1 LDGRPGHSGG
11 PVPGSRSAGAG
22 ARSEIGRPARVQ
34 DLAVHDRQGPHHRS
48 PAPEAASSQ
57 LGRTHGGGRLGPAL
71 RACQRWAICPG
82 YRGAARGGR
91 TRHGGNERPAH
102 RVPRDRGPS
111 LPGGAWAGGDR
122 DPYQTPVGHGEVAPV
137 PCLEYADGSH
147 ERSAAMTQSS
157 HQEIRRLIATSA
169 DDLSEAQQALLHAH
183 LQHCGSCRD
192 YAAATAEI
200 VRALRGIPVAADS
213 RLVLNTQA
221 RVRARAFALR
231 QRQQWLTLVA
241 LACPFVGLS
250 AAITTP
256 LVWRAFDWIG
266 THAGLSRPVW
276 QAGFAIYSMVPAL
289 LVSVLLLFRGT
300 HLANGG
306 YSRESS

>member
-1 LDGRPGHSGG
+1 
-11 PVPGSRSAGAG
+11 
-22 ARSEIGRPARVQ
+22 
-34 DLAVHDRQGPHHRS
+34 
-48 PAPEAASSQ
+48 
-57 LGRTHGGGRLGPAL
+57 
-71 RACQRWAICPG
+71 
-82 YRGAARGGR
+82 
-91 TRHGGNERPAH
+91 
-102 RVPRDRGPS
+102 
-111 LPGGAWAGGDR
+111 
-122 DPYQTPVGHGEVAPV
+122 
-137 PCLEYADGSH
+137 
-147 ERSAAMTQSS
+147 MTQSS

-169 DDLSEAQQALLHAH
+169 DDLSEAQQVLLHAH
-183 LQHCGSCRD
+183 LQDCVSCRD

-200 VRALRGIPVAADS
+200 MRALRGIPLAADP
-213 RLVLNTQA
+213 RLVRSTQA
-221 RVRARAFALR
+221 RVRTRAFALR

-241 LACPFVGLS
+241 LACPLVGLS

-256 LVWRAFDWIG
+256 LIWRAFDWIG